1 MTLLVWAKIVKS
13 ISKFPFFFW
22 KATALSVWFSDALH
36 LLYFLLVWKTLTL
49 SFWGFD
55 VSISSL
61 AREFNSKLHLFSSA
75 KQWQSYSELLMLGFL
90 FGIGFQ
96 DVCFFLLCPPR
107 KLWHFVF
114 AFFLIA
120 LLFRRGYQ
128 HNLLVPDLSS
138 SEHLRWFFRVIA
150 NIISR
155 SEQDFNYFSLSVH
168 CKILTLFLPFV
179 WRYFLLLRIGYQI
192 LFQFPNLPFCKT
204 LTLLFR
210 VFGASLSCS
219 VKICKY
225 FRKMLVCKCE

>member
-22 KATALSVWFSDALH
+22 KATSLSVWFSDALH

-49 SFWGFD
+49 NFWGFD

-61 AREFNSKLHLFSSA
+61 AREYNSKLHLFSSA

-90 FGIGFQ
+90 LGIGFQ
-96 DVCFFLLCPPR
+96 VVCFFLLCPPR

-150 NIISR
+150 NNISR
-155 SEQDFNYFSLSVH
+155 SEQDFKFFSLSVPR
-168 CKILTLFLPFV
+168 KILTLFLLFV
-179 WRYFLLLRIGYQI
+179 WRYFLLFRIGFQI
-192 LFQFPNLPFCKT
+192 IFQFPQLLFRKT

-210 VFGASLSCS
+210 VVGASLSCLL
-219 VKICKY
+219 KIFKY
-225 FRKMLVCKCE
+225 FCKLVVC